1 LWLRL
6 PSRYLPSLE
15 EFPLARKILLADDSV
30 TAQNMGRK
38 ILADAGYEVITV
50 NNGSAALKKIAE
62 QKPDLIILDVYMPGY
77 SGLEV
82 CQRLKENP
90 ETARTPVLLTVGKL
104 EPFKPEEA
112 KRVRA
117 EGFIVKPFEA
127 SELLSVLSKL
137 EDKIV
142 HRAEPSKPGRF
153 ARAVAAVED
162 ADRPASPRSANK
174 ETGWEKRIAFPSK
187 KSKSTEQEDDSETY
201 NSVKP
206 DLRDVIEK
214 AERQKQEPSKPAEDR
229 LRVAAIAPADLPK
242 DVTPEELAALAA
254 AAAQVQAKLAAAD
267 LERTHPEADQTAIT
281 DFVAKTEEKSQAVE
295 EANSSRP
302 SAAKWD
308 APSPA
313 WPEAKVDE
321 AESMGES
328 AGATF
333 AGGANE
339 EIAEAAPP
347 TRDEYRKGSLPAV
360 AGSDAEVMAAIAA
373 LEPANGKAWDTASS
387 THETEKAAEDLSP
400 VAATAEALTTVT
412 GPRWTAVPVATNADE
427 ATLSLEHEMHK
438 AYAAFAAADA
448 GHSSLISSVPVGT
461 SIATPN
467 SREEMET
474 AQTAAE
480 ESAPAGIARQ
490 TTPAA
495 EMPPLSA
502 TETTVPVNE
511 NAPETTAPAAPEVP
525 QAVESHSA
533 TQIAETAPPEESAEH
548 AVPEPEDAS
557 GTNTFESASVPE
569 LASAVAEVT
578 AGWNNSE
585 DSGTHETAQKK
596 DSELA
601 ATTAAA
607 WASWRQIRETADSGA
622 SENPERAKDF
632 EVENPPA
639 AERESAAMAVAAGA
653 EKSPEEGSAADST
666 DEAKNIASLVDRV
679 MAELRPRI
687 VAEISKKLA
696 SEKK

>member
-1 LWLRL
+1 
-6 PSRYLPSLE
+6 
-15 EFPLARKILLADDSV
+15 LARKILLADDSV

-82 CQRLKENP
+82 CQRLKDAP

-137 EDKIV
+137 EDRIV

-153 ARAVAAVED
+153 ARAVASVEH
-162 ADRPASPRSANK
+162 ADRPASPRSANR

-187 KSKSTEQEDDSETY
+187 KSKSEKEDDTETY
-201 NSVKP
+201 DSVKP

-214 AERQKQEPSKPAEDR
+214 AEKQREEASKPAEDR
-229 LRVAAIAPADLPK
+229 LQVAAMAPADLPK
-242 DVTPEELAALAA
+242 DITPEELAALAA
-254 AAAQVQAKLAAAD
+254 AAAQVQARLAAAD
-267 LERTHPEADQTAIT
+267 LEKANSEADKTAISDGVAKT
-281 DFVAKTEEKSQAVE
+281 VAKTEEESEAVE
-295 EANSSRP
+295 EAKSSRRTG
-302 SAAKWD
+302 ANWD

-313 WPEAKVDE
+313 PPEEHVDE
-321 AESMGES
+321 AESSPES

-339 EIAEAAPP
+339 EIADAAPP
-347 TRDEYRKGSLPAV
+347 TRDEYRKDSLPAV
-360 AGSDAEVMAAIAA
+360 AGSDAEVIAAIAA
-373 LEPANGKAWDTASS
+373 LEPANGKPWDTASS
-387 THETEKAAEDLSP
+387 THETEKAAEDLPP
-400 VAATAEALTTVT
+400 VAATAAALTTVT

-448 GHSSLISSVPVGT
+448 GHSTLVSSVPVGPA
-461 SIATPN
+461 IATPN
-467 SREEMET
+467 SREEIEI
-474 AQTAAE
+474 AQTGALESSPASTAE
-480 ESAPAGIARQ
+480 H
-490 TTPAA
+490 TTPTA
-495 EMPPLSA
+495 EMPPVSA
-502 TETTVPVNE
+502 AETALPVNE
-511 NAPETTAPAAPEVP
+511 NAHETTAQASREMP
-525 QAVESHSA
+525 QAVESQAA
-533 TQIAETAPPEESAEH
+533 TRIVETAPPEESAEH
-548 AVPEPEDAS
+548 AVPEGEDAS
-557 GTNTFESASVPE
+557 GTNRFESASVPE
-569 LASAVAEVT
+569 LASAVAELT
-578 AGWNNSE
+578 AGWSNSE
-585 DSGTHETAQKK
+585 DSGTHETGQKK

-601 ATTAAA
+601 ATAAA
-607 WASWRQIRETADSGA
+607 WASWRQIRETADSGT

-666 DEAKNIASLVDRV
+666 DEAKNIASLVDSV
-679 MAELRPRI
+679 MAELRPKI

-696 SEKK
+696 SERK

>member
-1 LWLRL
+1 
-6 PSRYLPSLE
+6 
-15 EFPLARKILLADDSV
+15 LARKILLADDSV

-82 CQRLKENP
+82 CQRLKEAP

-153 ARAVAAVED
+153 ARAVAAVEYG
-162 ADRPASPRSANK
+162 DRPGGPRSANK
-174 ETGWEKRIAFPSK
+174 ETGWEKRIAFPPK
-187 KSKSTEQEDDSETY
+187 KSKSAEKEDDSETY
-201 NSVKP
+201 NSVTP
-206 DLRDVIEK
+206 DLRDILEK
-214 AERQKQEPSKPAEDR
+214 DERRKEERRKEDSKPAEDR
-229 LRVAAIAPADLPK
+229 LRGAAIAPADLPK

-254 AAAQVQAKLAAAD
+254 AAAQVQAKLAAED
-267 LERTHPEADQTAIT
+267 LEKAHAEADKTAIT
-281 DFVAKTEEKSQAVE
+281 GGVTKTKANSEGVE
-295 EANSSRP
+295 EASASRR
-302 SAAKWD
+302 SAANWD
-308 APSPA
+308 APGPA
-313 WPEAKVDE
+313 SPEAKAEE
-321 AESMGES
+321 AETSRES

-333 AGGANE
+333 AGGAHE
-339 EIAEAAPP
+339 EISDPPPP
-347 TRDEYRKGSLPAV
+347 TGDQYRKDLPSSV

-373 LEPANGKAWDTASS
+373 LEPANGNAWDTASS
-387 THETEKAAEDLSP
+387 THETEKAAQNPSP
-400 VAATAEALTTVT
+400 VAATAEAFTTVT

-448 GHSSLISSVPVGT
+448 GYSTLVSSVPVGP
-461 SIATPN
+461 SIATPK
-467 SREEMET
+467 SGEEIET
-474 AQTAAE
+474 ARTSAE
-480 ESAPAGIARQ
+480 ESAPASSAEQ
-490 TTPAA
+490 TSPVAA
-495 EMPPLSA
+495 MPPVPA
-502 TETTVPVNE
+502 TDTDLPVPE
-511 NAPETTAPAAPEVP
+511 NAHETTAQAAPEMP
-525 QAVESHSA
+525 QTVESQPA
-533 TQIAETAPPEESAEH
+533 TQIAETAPPEQSAGH
-548 AVPEPEDAS
+548 AIAEAEDAS
-557 GTNTFESASVPE
+557 ATNRFESASVPE
-569 LASAVAEVT
+569 LASAVAELT

-585 DSGTHETAQKK
+585 DSGTQETAQKK

-607 WASWRQIRETADSGA
+607 WASWRQIRETSDSGT

-639 AERESAAMAVAAGA
+639 PEHESAALAVAAGA
-653 EKSPEEGSAADST
+653 EKNPEESSAADSA
-666 DEAKNIASLVDRV
+666 DEAKNIASLVDSV
-679 MAELRPRI
+679 MAELRPKI

-696 SEKK
+696 SGKK

>member
-1 LWLRL
+1 M
-6 PSRYLPSLE
+6 
-15 EFPLARKILLADDSV
+15 ARKILLADDSV

-82 CQRLKENP
+82 CQRLKEAT

-153 ARAVAAVED
+153 ARAVAAVEH
-162 ADRPASPRSANK
+162 ADRPGSPRSANK

-187 KSKSTEQEDDSETY
+187 KSKSAEKEDDSETY
-201 NSVKP
+201 NPVIS

-214 AERQKQEPSKPAEDR
+214 DEKQKEEPSNPAEDR
-229 LRVAAIAPADLPK
+229 LQVAAMAPTDLPK
-242 DVTPEELAALAA
+242 NVTPEELAVLAA
-254 AAAQVQAKLAAAD
+254 AAAQVQAKSSAAD
-267 LERTHPEADQTAIT
+267 LEKAHSEADKTVMT
-281 DFVAKTEEKSQAVE
+281 DGLAKTKEKTEEKSEAVE
-295 EANSSRP
+295 EAKSSRR
-302 SAAKWD
+302 SEAKWD

-313 WPEAKVDE
+313 SPEAKLDE
-321 AESMGES
+321 AESSRES

-333 AGGANE
+333 AGGGNE
-339 EIAEAAPP
+339 ETADTAPTP
-347 TRDEYRKGSLPAV
+347 CDEYRKDSLPSV

-387 THETEKAAEDLSP
+387 THETEKAAADLSP

-448 GHSSLISSVPVGT
+448 GHSTLISSVPVGP

-467 SREEMET
+467 SREEIET

-480 ESAPAGIARQ
+480 ESAPASTAEQI
-490 TTPAA
+490 TSAA
-495 EMPPLSA
+495 EMLPVGA
-502 TETTVPVNE
+502 TETALPVNE
-511 NAPETTAPAAPEVP
+511 SAHETTAQAAPEMP
-525 QAVESHSA
+525 QAVESQSA
-533 TQIAETAPPEESAEH
+533 TQIAETASPEESAEH
-548 AVPEPEDAS
+548 AVPAAEDAS

-569 LASAVAEVT
+569 LASAVAELT
-578 AGWNNSE
+578 AGWNNSA
-585 DSGTHETAQKK
+585 DRGRPETAQKK

-601 ATTAAA
+601 AITAAA
-607 WASWRQIRETADSGA
+607 WASWRQIRKTTDSGA

-653 EKSPEEGSAADST
+653 EKSPEEGSAADSA
-666 DEAKNIASLVDRV
+666 DEAKNIASLVDSV
-679 MAELRPRI
+679 MAELRPKI

>member
-1 LWLRL
+1 M
-6 PSRYLPSLE
+6 
-15 EFPLARKILLADDSV
+15 LADDSV

-38 ILADAGYEVITV
+38 ILADAGYEVTTV

-82 CQRLKENP
+82 CQRLKEAP
-90 ETARTPVLLTVGKL
+90 ETARTPVLRTVGKL
-104 EPFKPEEA
+104 ELFKPEEA
-112 KRVRA
+112 KRVRG

-153 ARAVAAVED
+153 ARAVAAVEHG
-162 ADRPASPRSANK
+162 DRPGSPRSANT

-187 KSKSTEQEDDSETY
+187 KSKSAEKEKEDDSENS

-206 DLRDVIEK
+206 DLRGLIEK
-214 AERQKQEPSKPAEDR
+214 DERQKEEPSKPAENR
-229 LRVAAIAPADLPK
+229 LQVAAIAPADLPK

-254 AAAQVQAKLAAAD
+254 AAAQVQAQLAAAD
-267 LERTHPEADQTAIT
+267 LEKAHAEADKTAII
-281 DFVAKTEEKSQAVE
+281 DGVAKTKANSEGVE
-295 EANSSRP
+295 EARSSRR
-302 SAAKWD
+302 SEANWD

-313 WPEAKVDE
+313 SPEAKVDE
-321 AESMGES
+321 AESSRES

-339 EIAEAAPP
+339 EISDAAPP
-347 TRDEYRKGSLPAV
+347 TRDEYRKDPPPAI

-373 LEPANGKAWDTASS
+373 LEPTNGKAWDTASS
-387 THETEKAAEDLSP
+387 THETEKAAENLSP
-400 VAATAEALTTVT
+400 VTAAAEAFTTLT
-412 GPRWTAVPVATNADE
+412 GPRRTAMPVATNADE

-448 GHSSLISSVPVGT
+448 GHSTRISSVPVGT

-467 SREEMET
+467 SREEIET
-474 AQTAAE
+474 GQTAAE
-480 ESAPAGIARQ
+480 HSAPAGTAEQ

-495 EMPPLSA
+495 TMPPVPA
-502 TETTVPVNE
+502 TEAALPLNE
-511 NAPETTAPAAPEVP
+511 NAHETTAQAAPEMP
-525 QAVESHSA
+525 QAVESQPA
-533 TQIAETAPPEESAEH
+533 TQIAETAPPKESAEH
-548 AVPEPEDAS
+548 AIAEAEDAS
-557 GTNTFESASVPE
+557 ATNRFESASVPE
-569 LASAVAEVT
+569 LASAVAELT
-578 AGWNNSE
+578 AGWNNSD
-585 DSGTHETAQKK
+585 DSGTQETAQKK

-607 WASWRQIRETADSGA
+607 WASWRQIRETSDSGTSA
-622 SENPERAKDF
+622 NPERAQDF

-639 AERESAAMAVAAGA
+639 PERESAAMAVAAGA
-653 EKSPEEGSAADST
+653 EKNTPVNKS
-666 DEAKNIASLVDRV
+666 DEFAV
-679 MAELRPRI
+679 
-687 VAEISKKLA
+687 
-696 SEKK
+696 

>member
-1 LWLRL
+1 M
-6 PSRYLPSLE
+6 
-15 EFPLARKILLADDSV
+15 ARKILLADDSV

-82 CQRLKENP
+82 CQRLKEAT

-153 ARAVAAVED
+153 ARAVAAVEH
-162 ADRPASPRSANK
+162 ADRPGSPRSANK
-174 ETGWEKRIAFPSK
+174 ETGWEKRIAFPLK
-187 KSKSTEQEDDSETY
+187 KSKSAEKEDDSETY
-201 NSVKP
+201 NSGKP

-214 AERQKQEPSKPAEDR
+214 DEKQKEEPSKPAEDR
-229 LRVAAIAPADLPK
+229 LQVAAIAPADLPK

-254 AAAQVQAKLAAAD
+254 AAAQVQAKLAAVD
-267 LERTHPEADQTAIT
+267 LEKAHSEADTAIT
-281 DFVAKTEEKSQAVE
+281 DGVAKTEENSEAVAEVKSW
-295 EANSSRP
+295 RP
-302 SAAKWD
+302 SEAKWD
-308 APSPA
+308 ASSPA
-313 WPEAKVDE
+313 SPAAKVDE
-321 AESMGES
+321 AESSRES

-333 AGGANE
+333 AEGANE
-339 EIAEAAPP
+339 EIAGAAPP
-347 TRDEYRKGSLPAV
+347 TRDEYRKHSLSAV
-360 AGSDAEVMAAIAA
+360 AGRDAEVMAAIAA

-412 GPRWTAVPVATNADE
+412 GPRWTALPVATNEDE

-448 GHSSLISSVPVGT
+448 GHSTLISSVPVGP

-467 SREEMET
+467 SREEIET
-474 AQTAAE
+474 AQTAAA
-480 ESAPAGIARQ
+480 ESAPASTAEQ

-495 EMPPLSA
+495 EMPLVSA
-502 TETTVPVNE
+502 TETALLVNE
-511 NAPETTAPAAPEVP
+511 NAHETTAQAAPEMP
-525 QAVESHSA
+525 QAVESQPA
-533 TQIAETAPPEESAEH
+533 TRIAETAPPEESAEH
-548 AVPEPEDAS
+548 AAPEAEDAS

-569 LASAVAEVT
+569 LASAVAELT
-578 AGWNNSE
+578 AGWNNSD
-585 DSGTHETAQKK
+585 DSGTQETTQKK

-601 ATTAAA
+601 ATTVAA

-622 SENPERAKDF
+622 SENPERAKDLA
-632 EVENPPA
+632 VENPPA
-639 AERESAAMAVAAGA
+639 AEPESAAMAVAAGA

-666 DEAKNIASLVDRV
+666 DEAKNIASLVDSV
-679 MAELRPRI
+679 MAELRPKI

-696 SEKK
+696 SERK

>member
-1 LWLRL
+1 M
-6 PSRYLPSLE
+6 
-15 EFPLARKILLADDSV
+15 ARKILLADDSV

-82 CQRLKENP
+82 CQRVKDAP

-117 EGFIVKPFEA
+117 EGFIIKPFEA

-142 HRAEPSKPGRF
+142 HRAEPSRPGRF
-153 ARAVAAVED
+153 ARAFAAVEH
-162 ADRPASPRSANK
+162 ADRPGSPRSAGK

-187 KSKSTEQEDDSETY
+187 KSKSDEKEDDD
-201 NSVKP
+201 SVKP

-214 AERQKQEPSKPAEDR
+214 HEKQNEEPSKPAEDR
-229 LRVAAIAPADLPK
+229 LQVAALAPVDLPK

-254 AAAQVQAKLAAAD
+254 AAAQVQTKLAS
-267 LERTHPEADQTAIT
+267 PEATL
-281 DFVAKTEEKSQAVE
+281 
-295 EANSSRP
+295 
-302 SAAKWD
+302 
-308 APSPA
+308 
-313 WPEAKVDE
+313 DE
-321 AESMGES
+321 AESSRET

-333 AGGANE
+333 AGGANNE
-339 EIAEAAPP
+339 ETADAAPP
-347 TRDEYRKGSLPAV
+347 TRDQYRKQSLAAV

-387 THETEKAAEDLSP
+387 THEAEKAAEDLPP

-427 ATLSLEHEMHK
+427 ASHSLEHEMHK

-448 GHSSLISSVPVGT
+448 GHSTLISSVPVGP
-461 SIATPN
+461 SIATPH
-467 SREEMET
+467 SGEEIQT

-480 ESAPAGIARQ
+480 EPAPAGTAEQ

-495 EMPPLSA
+495 EMPPVSA
-502 TETTVPVNE
+502 TETALPVNE
-511 NAPETTAPAAPEVP
+511 NPGETTRLAAPEMP
-525 QAVESHSA
+525 QAVESQPA
-533 TQIAETAPPEESAEH
+533 TQIAETAPPEESAER
-548 AVPEPEDAS
+548 AVPEVEDAS
-557 GTNTFESASVPE
+557 GRDTFESASVPD
-569 LASAVAEVT
+569 LASAVAELT

-585 DSGTHETAQKK
+585 DSGTPETTHKK

-622 SENPERAKDF
+622 TENPERAKDF
-632 EVENPPA
+632 EVESPPA
-639 AERESAAMAVAAGA
+639 AQPESAAMAVAAGS
-653 EKSPEEGSAADST
+653 EKSPGEGSAAVSS
-666 DEAKNIASLVDRV
+666 DEAKNIASLVDSV
-679 MAELRPRI
+679 MAELRPKI

>member
-1 LWLRL
+1 
-6 PSRYLPSLE
+6 
-15 EFPLARKILLADDSV
+15 LARKILLADDSV

-82 CQRLKENP
+82 CQRLKEAP

-142 HRAEPSKPGRF
+142 HRPEPSKPGRF
-153 ARAVAAVED
+153 ARAVAAAEH
-162 ADRPASPRSANK
+162 ADLPGSPRSADK

-187 KSKSTEQEDDSETY
+187 KSKSAEKEDDSETY

-214 AERQKQEPSKPAEDR
+214 DVKQKEEPSKPAEDK
-229 LRVAAIAPADLPK
+229 LQV
-242 DVTPEELAALAA
+242 

-267 LERTHPEADQTAIT
+267 LEKAHSEADKTALT
-281 DFVAKTEEKSQAVE
+281 VGVAKAEENSEAVE
-295 EANSSRP
+295 EAKSSRR
-302 SAAKWD
+302 SVAKWD
-308 APSPA
+308 ALSPA
-313 WPEAKVDE
+313 SAEAKLDE
-321 AESMGES
+321 AESRRES
-328 AGATF
+328 AGWKTF

-339 EIAEAAPP
+339 ETADAAPP
-347 TRDEYRKGSLPAV
+347 TRNQYRKDSLPAV
-360 AGSDAEVMAAIAA
+360 AGSDAEVIAAIAA

-400 VAATAEALTTVT
+400 VAARAEALATVT

-427 ATLSLEHEMHK
+427 AALSLEHEMHQ

-448 GHSSLISSVPVGT
+448 GHSTLISSVPVGP

-467 SREEMET
+467 SRGEIET
-474 AQTAAE
+474 ARTAAE
-480 ESAPAGIARQ
+480 ESAPA
-490 TTPAA
+490 A
-495 EMPPLSA
+495 EMPPVSA
-502 TETTVPVNE
+502 TETALPGNE
-511 NAPETTAPAAPEVP
+511 NARETTAQAAPEMP
-525 QAVESHSA
+525 QAVESQPA
-533 TQIAETAPPEESAEH
+533 TQIGETAPPEESAAH
-548 AVPEPEDAS
+548 AVPEAEDAS
-557 GTNTFESASVPE
+557 ATNRFESASVPE
-569 LASAVAEVT
+569 LASAVAELA

-585 DSGTHETAQKK
+585 DSGTHETVQKN

-601 ATTAAA
+601 ATTAAV

-622 SENPERAKDF
+622 SENPERAKHF

-639 AERESAAMAVAAGA
+639 AARESAAMAVAAGA
-653 EKSPEEGSAADST
+653 EKSREEGSAADSS
-666 DEAKNIASLVDRV
+666 DEAKNIASLVDSV
-679 MAELRPRI
+679 MAELRPKI

>member
-1 LWLRL
+1 M
-6 PSRYLPSLE
+6 
-15 EFPLARKILLADDSV
+15 ARKILLADDSV

-82 CQRLKENP
+82 CQRVKEAP

-112 KRVRA
+112 NRVRA

-153 ARAVAAVED
+153 ARAFAAVEH
-162 ADRPASPRSANK
+162 ADRPGSPRSADK

-187 KSKSTEQEDDSETY
+187 KSKSDEKEDDSETY

-214 AERQKQEPSKPAEDR
+214 DEEPSKPAADR
-229 LRVAAIAPADLPK
+229 LQVAAIAPADLPK

-254 AAAQVQAKLAAAD
+254 AQVQAKLADAD
-267 LERTHPEADQTAIT
+267 LQKAHSEADKTAIT
-281 DFVAKTEEKSQAVE
+281 DGVAKTEEKSEAVE
-295 EANSSRP
+295 EGKSSRR
-302 SAAKWD
+302 SEAKWD
-308 APSPA
+308 VAT
-313 WPEAKVDE
+313 VGE
-321 AESMGES
+321 AESSRES

-339 EIAEAAPP
+339 EIADAAPP
-347 TRDEYRKGSLPAV
+347 TRDRYRKDSLPAV
-360 AGSDAEVMAAIAA
+360 AGSNAEVMAAIAA

-387 THETEKAAEDLSP
+387 THETEKAAEDSSP

-412 GPRWTAVPVATNADE
+412 GPRWTAVPVATNVDE

-448 GHSSLISSVPVGT
+448 GRSTLISSVPVGG

-467 SREEMET
+467 SREEIET

-480 ESAPAGIARQ
+480 ESAPASTAGQ
-490 TTPAA
+490 TSPAA
-495 EMPPLSA
+495 EMPPVSA
-502 TETTVPVNE
+502 TEAALPVNE
-511 NAPETTAPAAPEVP
+511 SAHETTAQPAPEMA
-525 QAVESHSA
+525 QAVESQPA
-533 TQIAETAPPEESAEH
+533 TQIAETAPPGESAKQ
-548 AVPEPEDAS
+548 AVPEAEDAS
-557 GTNTFESASVPE
+557 GRNTFASGSVPE
-569 LASAVAEVT
+569 LAPAVAELR

-585 DSGTHETAQKK
+585 DSGTHETTHKK

-622 SENPERAKDF
+622 SQNPERAKAF

-639 AERESAAMAVAAGA
+639 GERESAAMAVAADA
-653 EKSPEEGSAADST
+653 EKSPEEGSATDST
-666 DEAKNIASLVDRV
+666 DEARNLASLVDSV
-679 MAELRPRI
+679 MAELRPQI

>member
-1 LWLRL
+1 
-6 PSRYLPSLE
+6 
-15 EFPLARKILLADDSV
+15 LARKILLADDSV

-82 CQRLKENP
+82 CQRLKEAP

-153 ARAVAAVED
+153 ARAVATVEH
-162 ADRPASPRSANK
+162 ADLPGSPRSADK
-174 ETGWEKRIAFPSK
+174 ETGWERRFAFPSK
-187 KSKSTEQEDDSETY
+187 KSKSPENEDDSETY

-206 DLRDVIEK
+206 DLRGVIEK
-214 AERQKQEPSKPAEDR
+214 DEKQKEEPSKPDQDK
-229 LRVAAIAPADLPK
+229 LQVA
-242 DVTPEELAALAA
+242 T
-254 AAAQVQAKLAAAD
+254 AQVQAKLAAAD
-267 LERTHPEADQTAIT
+267 LERAHSEADMTALT
-281 DFVAKTEEKSQAVE
+281 DGVAKTEGKSEAVE
-295 EANSSRP
+295 EAKPSRRP
-302 SAAKWD
+302 EAKWD

-313 WPEAKVDE
+313 SAEAKLGA
-321 AESMGES
+321 AESSRES

-333 AGGANE
+333 AGGASE
-339 EIAEAAPP
+339 ETADAAPP
-347 TRDEYRKGSLPAV
+347 TRAEYRKDSLPA
-360 AGSDAEVMAAIAA
+360 AGSDAEVIAAIAA
-373 LEPANGKAWDTASS
+373 LEPANGQAWDTASS
-387 THETEKAAEDLSP
+387 THETAKAAEDLSP

-448 GHSSLISSVPVGT
+448 GHSTLISSVPVGP

-467 SREEMET
+467 SREEIET
-474 AQTAAE
+474 A
-480 ESAPAGIARQ
+480 
-490 TTPAA
+490 PAA
-495 EMPPLSA
+495 EMLPVSA
-502 TETTVPVNE
+502 TETALPVNE
-511 NAPETTAPAAPEVP
+511 DAHETTAQAAPEMP
-525 QAVESHSA
+525 QAVESQPA
-533 TQIAETAPPEESAEH
+533 TQIGETAPPEESAAH
-548 AVPEPEDAS
+548 AVPEAEDAS
-557 GTNTFESASVPE
+557 GTNRFESASVPE
-569 LASAVAEVT
+569 LASAVAELA
-578 AGWNNSE
+578 AGWNNSA

-596 DSELA
+596 DSEIA

-622 SENPERAKDF
+622 SENPERAKHF

-653 EKSPEEGSAADST
+653 EKSPEEGSAADSSA
-666 DEAKNIASLVDRV
+666 EAKNIASLVDSV
-679 MAELRPRI
+679 MAELRPKI
-687 VAEISKKLA
+687 MAEISKKLA

>member
-1 LWLRL
+1 M
-6 PSRYLPSLE
+6 
-15 EFPLARKILLADDSV
+15 ARKILLADDSV

-82 CQRLKENP
+82 CQRLKEAA

-153 ARAVAAVED
+153 ARAVAAVEYG
-162 ADRPASPRSANK
+162 DRPGGPRSANK
-174 ETGWEKRIAFPSK
+174 ETGWEKRIAFPPK
-187 KSKSTEQEDDSETY
+187 KSKSAEKEDDSETY
-201 NSVKP
+201 NSVTP
-206 DLRDVIEK
+206 DLRDIIEK
-214 AERQKQEPSKPAEDR
+214 DERRKEERRKEEPSKPAEDR

-254 AAAQVQAKLAAAD
+254 AAAQVEAKLAAAD
-267 LERTHPEADQTAIT
+267 LEKAHAEADRTAIT
-281 DFVAKTEEKSQAVE
+281 DGVARTKANSGGVE
-295 EANSSRP
+295 EARASRR
-302 SAAKWD
+302 SAANWD
-308 APSPA
+308 APGPA
-313 WPEAKVDE
+313 SPEAKAEE
-321 AESMGES
+321 AESSRES

-333 AGGANE
+333 AGGAQE
-339 EIAEAAPP
+339 EISDAPP
-347 TRDEYRKGSLPAV
+347 PTGDQYRKDPPSGI

-387 THETEKAAEDLSP
+387 THETEKAAENLSP
-400 VAATAEALTTVT
+400 LAATAEAFTTVT

-448 GHSSLISSVPVGT
+448 GYSTLVSSVPVGPP
-461 SIATPN
+461 IATPK
-467 SREEMET
+467 SGEEIET
-474 AQTAAE
+474 ARTAAE
-480 ESAPAGIARQ
+480 ESALASSAEQ
-490 TTPAA
+490 TSPAA
-495 EMPPLSA
+495 AMPPVPA
-502 TETTVPVNE
+502 TDTALPVHE
-511 NAPETTAPAAPEVP
+511 NAHEATAQAAPEMP
-525 QAVESHSA
+525 QTADSQPA
-533 TQIAETAPPEESAEH
+533 TQIAETAPPEQSAGH
-548 AVPEPEDAS
+548 AIAEAEDAS
-557 GTNTFESASVPE
+557 ATNRFESASVPE
-569 LASAVAEVT
+569 LASTVAELT
-578 AGWNNSE
+578 AGWNNSD
-585 DSGTHETAQKK
+585 DSGTQETAQKK

-607 WASWRQIRETADSGA
+607 WASWRQIRETSDSGT

-639 AERESAAMAVAAGA
+639 PERESAAMAVAAGA
-653 EKSPEEGSAADST
+653 EKNPEESSAADSA
-666 DEAKNIASLVDRV
+666 DGARNIASLVDSV
-679 MAELRPRI
+679 MAELRPKI

-696 SEKK
+696 SGKK

>member
-1 LWLRL
+1 M
-6 PSRYLPSLE
+6 
-15 EFPLARKILLADDSV
+15 ARKILLADDSV

-82 CQRLKENP
+82 CQRLKEAP

-153 ARAVAAVED
+153 ARAVQAAEH
-162 ADRPASPRSANK
+162 ADLPGSRRSADK
-174 ETGWEKRIAFPSK
+174 ETGWERRIAFPSK
-187 KSKSTEQEDDSETY
+187 KSKSAEDEGDSETY

-206 DLRDVIEK
+206 DLRGVIEK
-214 AERQKQEPSKPAEDR
+214 DEKQKEEPFKPAQDK
-229 LRVAAIAPADLPK
+229 LQVS
-242 DVTPEELAALAA
+242 
-254 AAAQVQAKLAAAD
+254 AAQVRAKLVAAD
-267 LERTHPEADQTAIT
+267 LEKAHSEAD
-281 DFVAKTEEKSQAVE
+281 KT
-295 EANSSRP
+295 
-302 SAAKWD
+302 SA
-308 APSPA
+308 
-313 WPEAKVDE
+313 EVRIGE
-321 AESMGES
+321 AESPRES

-333 AGGANE
+333 AGSANE
-339 EIAEAAPP
+339 ETADAAPP
-347 TRDEYRKGSLPAV
+347 TRAEYRKDSLPAV
-360 AGSDAEVMAAIAA
+360 AGSDAEVIAAIAA
-373 LEPANGKAWDTASS
+373 LEPANGQAWDTASS
-387 THETEKAAEDLSP
+387 THETEKAAEGLSP

-448 GHSSLISSVPVGT
+448 GHSTLISPVPVGP
-461 SIATPN
+461 SIATPH
-467 SREEMET
+467 SRQEIET

-480 ESAPAGIARQ
+480 ESAPA
-490 TTPAA
+490 A
-495 EMPPLSA
+495 EMLPVSA
-502 TETTVPVNE
+502 TETALPVNE
-511 NAPETTAPAAPEVP
+511 NAHETTAQAAPEMP
-525 QAVESHSA
+525 QTVESQPA
-533 TQIAETAPPEESAEH
+533 TQIGETAPPEESAAH
-548 AVPEPEDAS
+548 AVPEAEDAS
-557 GTNTFESASVPE
+557 GTNRFESASAPE
-569 LASAVAEVT
+569 LASAVAELA

-585 DSGTHETAQKK
+585 DSLTHETGQKK
-596 DSELA
+596 DSEFA

-632 EVENPPA
+632 EVKNPPA

-653 EKSPEEGSAADST
+653 EKSPEEGSAADSS
-666 DEAKNIASLVDRV
+666 DEAKNIASLVDSL
-679 MAELRPRI
+679 MAELRPKI

>member
-1 LWLRL
+1 M
-6 PSRYLPSLE
+6 
-15 EFPLARKILLADDSV
+15 ARKILLADDSV

-82 CQRLKENP
+82 CLRLKEAT

-153 ARAVAAVED
+153 ARAVAAVEH
-162 ADRPASPRSANK
+162 ADRPGSPRSANK

-187 KSKSTEQEDDSETY
+187 KSKSAEKEDDAETD

-206 DLRDVIEK
+206 DLRDVIERDEK
-214 AERQKQEPSKPAEDR
+214 QKQEPSKPAEER
-229 LRVAAIAPADLPK
+229 LQVAAIAPADLPK

-254 AAAQVQAKLAAAD
+254 AAAQVQAKLAAAAD
-267 LERTHPEADQTAIT
+267 LEKAHSEADKTAIT
-281 DFVAKTEEKSQAVE
+281 DGVAKTEEKSEAVE
-295 EANSSRP
+295 EAKSSRP

-308 APSPA
+308 APSLA
-313 WPEAKVDE
+313 SPEANVDE
-321 AESMGES
+321 ADSSRES
-328 AGATF
+328 AAATF

-339 EIAEAAPP
+339 EIADAAPP
-347 TRDEYRKGSLPAV
+347 IGDEYRKDSLPAV
-360 AGSDAEVMAAIAA
+360 AGRDAEVMAAIAA

-448 GHSSLISSVPVGT
+448 GHSTLISSVPVGT

-467 SREEMET
+467 SREEIET

-480 ESAPAGIARQ
+480 ESALAGTAEQ

-495 EMPPLSA
+495 EMPPVSA
-502 TETTVPVNE
+502 TETALPVNE
-511 NAPETTAPAAPEVP
+511 NAYETTAQAAREMP
-525 QAVESHSA
+525 QAVESQPA
-533 TQIAETAPPEESAEH
+533 TQIAETAPTQESAEH
-548 AVPEPEDAS
+548 AVPEAEDAS

-569 LASAVAEVT
+569 LASAVAEL
-578 AGWNNSE
+578 AASWNNSA
-585 DSGTHETAQKK
+585 DGGTHETAQKK

-632 EVENPPA
+632 QVENPPA

-666 DEAKNIASLVDRV
+666 DEAKNIASLVDSL
-679 MAELRPRI
+679 MAELRPKI

>member
-1 LWLRL
+1 
-6 PSRYLPSLE
+6 
-15 EFPLARKILLADDSV
+15 LARKILLADDSV

-82 CQRLKENP
+82 CQRLKDAP

-153 ARAVAAVED
+153 ARAVASVEH
-162 ADRPASPRSANK
+162 ADRPGSPRSANK

-187 KSKSTEQEDDSETY
+187 KSKSEKEDDSETY
-201 NSVKP
+201 DSGKP

-214 AERQKQEPSKPAEDR
+214 AEKQGEEAPKRAEDR
-229 LRVAAIAPADLPK
+229 LQVAAIAPADLPT

-254 AAAQVQAKLAAAD
+254 AAAQVQARLAAAD
-267 LERTHPEADQTAIT
+267 LEKAHSEADKTAIT
-281 DFVAKTEEKSQAVE
+281 DDVAKTVAKTEEKSEAVE
-295 EANSSRP
+295 EAKSSRR
-302 SAAKWD
+302 SEANWD

-313 WPEAKVDE
+313 PSEAQVDE
-321 AESMGES
+321 AKSSPES

-339 EIAEAAPP
+339 EIADATPP
-347 TRDEYRKGSLPAV
+347 TRDEYRKDSLPAV
-360 AGSDAEVMAAIAA
+360 AGSDAEVIAAIAA

-387 THETEKAAEDLSP
+387 AHETET
-400 VAATAEALTTVT
+400 TAEALTTVT

-427 ATLSLEHEMHK
+427 ATVSLEHEMHK

-448 GHSSLISSVPVGT
+448 GHSTPVSSVPIAPA
-461 SIATPN
+461 IATPN
-467 SREEMET
+467 SREEIEI
-474 AQTAAE
+474 AQTGAAE
-480 ESAPAGIARQ
+480 SSSVSTAEQ
-490 TTPAA
+490 TAPAA
-495 EMPPLSA
+495 EMPPGSA
-502 TETTVPVNE
+502 TETALPVNE
-511 NAPETTAPAAPEVP
+511 NAHETTAQAAREMP
-525 QAVESHSA
+525 QAVESQPA
-533 TQIAETAPPEESAEH
+533 TRIVETVPPEESAEH
-548 AVPEPEDAS
+548 AVPEAEDAS
-557 GTNTFESASVPE
+557 GTNRFESASVPK
-569 LASAVAEVT
+569 LASAVAERT
-578 AGWNNSE
+578 AGWSSSE

-601 ATTAAA
+601 ATAAA
-607 WASWRQIRETADSGA
+607 WASWRQIRETAGSGT

-639 AERESAAMAVAAGA
+639 AEHESAAMAVAAGA
-653 EKSPEEGSAADST
+653 EKSPEEGSLADFT
-666 DEAKNIASLVDRV
+666 DEAKNIASLVDSV
-679 MAELRPRI
+679 MAELRPKI

-696 SEKK
+696 SERK

>member
-1 LWLRL
+1 VAQVTFALSPLIRGFL
-6 PSRYLPSLE
+6 
-15 EFPLARKILLADDSV
+15 LARKILLADDSV

-62 QKPDLIILDVYMPGY
+62 QKPDLVILDVYMPGY

-82 CQRLKENP
+82 CERLKDAP

-142 HRAEPSKPGRF
+142 HRAESSKPGRF
-153 ARAVAAVED
+153 ARAVAAVEH
-162 ADRPASPRSANK
+162 ADLPGSPRSADK
-174 ETGWEKRIAFPSK
+174 ETGWERRIAFPSK
-187 KSKSTEQEDDSETY
+187 KSKSAENEGDSETY

-206 DLRDVIEK
+206 DLRGVIEK
-214 AERQKQEPSKPAEDR
+214 DEKQKEEPSSSPQDK
-229 LRVAAIAPADLPK
+229 LQVAAAR
-242 DVTPEELAALAA
+242 
-254 AAAQVQAKLAAAD
+254 VQAKLAAAD
-267 LERTHPEADQTAIT
+267 LEKAHSEADKTVLT
-281 DFVAKTEEKSQAVE
+281 DGVAKTEAKTEEMSEAVE
-295 EANSSRP
+295 EAQSSRRP
-302 SAAKWD
+302 EANWD

-313 WPEAKVDE
+313 SAEAKLAE
-321 AESMGES
+321 AESLRES
-328 AGATF
+328 AGATS
-333 AGGANE
+333 AGGANGE
-339 EIAEAAPP
+339 PADAAPP
-347 TRDEYRKGSLPAV
+347 TRAEYRKDSLPAV
-360 AGSDAEVMAAIAA
+360 AGSDAEVIAAIAA
-373 LEPANGKAWDTASS
+373 LEPANGQAWDTASP
-387 THETEKAAEDLSP
+387 TYEREKAAEDRSP

-448 GHSSLISSVPVGT
+448 GRSTLISSVAVGP

-467 SREEMET
+467 SREEIAT
-474 AQTAAE
+474 APTAAE
-480 ESAPAGIARQ
+480 ESAPA
-490 TTPAA
+490 A
-495 EMPPLSA
+495 EMLPVRAP
-502 TETTVPVNE
+502 ETALPVNE
-511 NAPETTAPAAPEVP
+511 NAHETTAQAAPEMP
-525 QAVESHSA
+525 QAVESQPA
-533 TQIAETAPPEESAEH
+533 TQLGETAPPEESAAH
-548 AVPEPEDAS
+548 TVPEAEDAS
-557 GTNTFESASVPE
+557 GTNRFEPASVPE
-569 LASAVAEVT
+569 LASAVAELA

-596 DSELA
+596 DSEFA

-632 EVENPPA
+632 EVGNPPA

-653 EKSPEEGSAADST
+653 EKSPEEGSAADSS
-666 DEAKNIASLVDRV
+666 DEARNIASLVDSL
-679 MAELRPRI
+679 MAELRPKI

>member
-1 LWLRL
+1 
-6 PSRYLPSLE
+6 
-15 EFPLARKILLADDSV
+15 LARKILLADDSV

-82 CQRLKENP
+82 CQRLKEAA

-153 ARAVAAVED
+153 ARAVAAVEYG
-162 ADRPASPRSANK
+162 DRPGGPRSANK
-174 ETGWEKRIAFPSK
+174 ETGWEKRIAFPPK
-187 KSKSTEQEDDSETY
+187 KSKSAEKEDDSETY
-201 NSVKP
+201 NSVTP
-206 DLRDVIEK
+206 DLRDILEK
-214 AERQKQEPSKPAEDR
+214 DERRKEERRKEDSKPAEDR
-229 LRVAAIAPADLPK
+229 LRGAAIAPADLPK

-267 LERTHPEADQTAIT
+267 LEKAHAEADRTAIT
-281 DFVAKTEEKSQAVE
+281 DGVAKTK
-295 EANSSRP
+295 ANSEGGEGARASRR
-302 SAAKWD
+302 SAANWD
-308 APSPA
+308 APGPA
-313 WPEAKVDE
+313 SPEAKAEE
-321 AESMGES
+321 AESSRES

-333 AGGANE
+333 AGGAHE
-339 EIAEAAPP
+339 EIADAPP
-347 TRDEYRKGSLPAV
+347 PSGDQYRKDPPSDI

-387 THETEKAAEDLSP
+387 THETEKAAENLSP
-400 VAATAEALTTVT
+400 VAATAEAFTTVT

-448 GHSSLISSVPVGT
+448 GYSTLVSSVPVGP
-461 SIATPN
+461 SIATPK
-467 SREEMET
+467 SGEEIET
-474 AQTAAE
+474 ARTAAE
-480 ESAPAGIARQ
+480 ESAPASSAEQ
-490 TTPAA
+490 TSPSAA
-495 EMPPLSA
+495 MPPVPA
-502 TETTVPVNE
+502 TDTALPVHE
-511 NAPETTAPAAPEVP
+511 NAHETTAQAAPEMP
-525 QAVESHSA
+525 QTVESQPA
-533 TQIAETAPPEESAEH
+533 TQIAETAPPEESAGH
-548 AVPEPEDAS
+548 AIAEAEDAS
-557 GTNTFESASVPE
+557 ATNRFESAYVPE
-569 LASAVAEVT
+569 LASTVAELT
-578 AGWNNSE
+578 AGWNNSD
-585 DSGTHETAQKK
+585 DSGTQETAQKK

-607 WASWRQIRETADSGA
+607 WASWRQIRETSDSGT

-639 AERESAAMAVAAGA
+639 PERESAALAVAAGA
-653 EKSPEEGSAADST
+653 EKNPEESCAADSA
-666 DEAKNIASLVDRV
+666 DEARNIASLVDSV
-679 MAELRPRI
+679 MAELRPKI

-696 SEKK
+696 SGKK

>member
-1 LWLRL
+1 
-6 PSRYLPSLE
+6 
-15 EFPLARKILLADDSV
+15 LARKILLADDSV

-82 CQRLKENP
+82 CQRVKESP

-117 EGFIVKPFEA
+117 EGFIIKPFEA

-153 ARAVAAVED
+153 ARAVAAVEH
-162 ADRPASPRSANK
+162 ADRPDSARSADK

-187 KSKSTEQEDDSETY
+187 KSKSAETEDASETY

-214 AERQKQEPSKPAEDR
+214 DEKQKEEPSKPAEDR
-229 LRVAAIAPADLPK
+229 LQVAAIAPVPK

-254 AAAQVQAKLAAAD
+254 AAAQVQAKLAS
-267 LERTHPEADQTAIT
+267 PEAT
-281 DFVAKTEEKSQAVE
+281 
-295 EANSSRP
+295 
-302 SAAKWD
+302 
-308 APSPA
+308 
-313 WPEAKVDE
+313 VDE
-321 AESMGES
+321 AESSRET

-333 AGGANE
+333 AGGANNE
-339 EIAEAAPP
+339 ETADTAPP
-347 TRDEYRKGSLPAV
+347 NRDQYRKESLAAV

-387 THETEKAAEDLSP
+387 THETEKAAEDLPP

-412 GPRWTAVPVATNADE
+412 GPRWTAVPVATDADE
-427 ATLSLEHEMHK
+427 ATHSLEHEMHK

-448 GHSSLISSVPVGT
+448 GHSTLISSVPVGP
-461 SIATPN
+461 SIATPH
-467 SREEMET
+467 SGEEIQT

-480 ESAPAGIARQ
+480 EPAPAGTAEQ

-495 EMPPLSA
+495 EMPPVSA
-502 TETTVPVNE
+502 TETALPVNE
-511 NAPETTAPAAPEVP
+511 NPGETTRQSAPEMP
-525 QAVESHSA
+525 QAVESQPA
-533 TQIAETAPPEESAEH
+533 TQIAETAPPEESAER
-548 AVPEPEDAS
+548 AVPEVEDAS
-557 GTNTFESASVPE
+557 GRDTFESASVPE
-569 LASAVAEVT
+569 LASAVAELT

-601 ATTAAA
+601 ASTAAA

-639 AERESAAMAVAAGA
+639 AQPESVALAVAAGA
-653 EKSPEEGSAADST
+653 EKSSEEGSAAVSS
-666 DEAKNIASLVDRV
+666 DEARNIASLVDSV
-679 MAELRPRI
+679 MAELRPKI

>member
-1 LWLRL
+1 
-6 PSRYLPSLE
+6 
-15 EFPLARKILLADDSV
+15 LARKILLADDSV

-82 CQRLKENP
+82 CQRVKDAP

-117 EGFIVKPFEA
+117 EGFIIKPFEA

-137 EDKIV
+137 EDNIV

-153 ARAVAAVED
+153 ARAFAAVEH
-162 ADRPASPRSANK
+162 ADRPGSPRSAGK

-187 KSKSTEQEDDSETY
+187 KSKSDEKEDDD
-201 NSVKP
+201 SVKP
-206 DLRDVIEK
+206 DVRDVIEK
-214 AERQKQEPSKPAEDR
+214 DEKQNEEPSRPAEDR
-229 LRVAAIAPADLPK
+229 LQVAALAPVDLPK
-242 DVTPEELAALAA
+242 DVTPEELAVLAA
-254 AAAQVQAKLAAAD
+254 AAAQVQAKLAS
-267 LERTHPEADQTAIT
+267 PEATVD
-281 DFVAKTEEKSQAVE
+281 E
-295 EANSSRP
+295 
-302 SAAKWD
+302 
-308 APSPA
+308 
-313 WPEAKVDE
+313 DE
-321 AESMGES
+321 AESSRET

-333 AGGANE
+333 AGGANDE
-339 EIAEAAPP
+339 EIADATPP
-347 TRDEYRKGSLPAV
+347 TRDQYRKESPAAV

-373 LEPANGKAWDTASS
+373 LEPANGQAWDTASP
-387 THETEKAAEDLSP
+387 THETEKAVEDLPP
-400 VAATAEALTTVT
+400 VAATTEALTTVT

-427 ATLSLEHEMHK
+427 ATVSLEHEMHK
-438 AYAAFAAADA
+438 AYAAFAAADG
-448 GHSSLISSVPVGT
+448 GHSTPISSVPVGP
-461 SIATPN
+461 SIATPH
-467 SREEMET
+467 SREEIET

-480 ESAPAGIARQ
+480 ESAPAGTAEQ

-495 EMPPLSA
+495 EMPPVSA
-502 TETTVPVNE
+502 TETALPVDE
-511 NAPETTAPAAPEVP
+511 NTRETTTQAAPVMP
-525 QAVESHSA
+525 QAVESQPA
-533 TQIAETAPPEESAEH
+533 TQIAETAPPEESTEQ
-548 AVPEPEDAS
+548 AVPEAEDVSAR
-557 GTNTFESASVPE
+557 NTFESGSVPE
-569 LASAVAEVT
+569 LASAVAELT

-585 DSGTHETAQKK
+585 DSGTHETTHKK

-622 SENPERAKDF
+622 TENPERAKDF
-632 EVENPPA
+632 EVGNPPA
-639 AERESAAMAVAAGA
+639 AHPESAAMAVAAGS
-653 EKSPEEGSAADST
+653 EKSPGEGSAALSS
-666 DEAKNIASLVDRV
+666 DEAKNIASLVDSV
-679 MAELRPRI
+679 MAELRPKI

>member
-1 LWLRL
+1 
-6 PSRYLPSLE
+6 
-15 EFPLARKILLADDSV
+15 LARKILLADDSV

-82 CQRLKENP
+82 CQRVKESP

-117 EGFIVKPFEA
+117 EGFIIKPFEA

-153 ARAVAAVED
+153 ARAVAAVEHT
-162 ADRPASPRSANK
+162 DRPDSPLSTSK

-187 KSKSTEQEDDSETY
+187 RSKSDEKEDDSEIY
-201 NSVKP
+201 DSVRP
-206 DLRDVIEK
+206 DLRAVIEK
-214 AERQKQEPSKPAEDR
+214 DEKQKEEPSKPAEDT
-229 LRVAAIAPADLPK
+229 LQVAAIAPAELPN

-254 AAAQVQAKLAAAD
+254 AAAQVQAKLA
-267 LERTHPEADQTAIT
+267 
-281 DFVAKTEEKSQAVE
+281 
-295 EANSSRP
+295 
-302 SAAKWD
+302 
-308 APSPA
+308 SPA
-313 WPEAKVDE
+313 ATVDE
-321 AESMGES
+321 AESSRET

-333 AGGANE
+333 AGGANNE
-339 EIAEAAPP
+339 ETADAAPP
-347 TRDEYRKGSLPAV
+347 TRDQYRKESLAAV

-387 THETEKAAEDLSP
+387 THEAEKAAEDLPP
-400 VAATAEALTTVT
+400 VAATAEALTTTVT

-427 ATLSLEHEMHK
+427 ASHSLEHEMHK

-448 GHSSLISSVPVGT
+448 GHSTLISSVPVGP
-461 SIATPN
+461 SIATPH
-467 SREEMET
+467 SGEEIQT

-480 ESAPAGIARQ
+480 EPAPAGTAEQ

-495 EMPPLSA
+495 EMPPVSA
-502 TETTVPVNE
+502 TETALPVNE
-511 NAPETTAPAAPEVP
+511 NPGETTRLAAPEMP
-525 QAVESHSA
+525 QAVESQPA
-533 TQIAETAPPEESAEH
+533 PQIAETASPEESAER
-548 AVPEPEDAS
+548 AVPEAEDAS
-557 GTNTFESASVPE
+557 GRNTFESASVPE
-569 LASAVAEVT
+569 LASAVAELT

-596 DSELA
+596 DSELV

-639 AERESAAMAVAAGA
+639 AQPESVALAVAAGA
-653 EKSPEEGSAADST
+653 EKSSEEGSAAVSA
-666 DEAKNIASLVDRV
+666 DEARNIASLVDSV
-679 MAELRPRI
+679 MAELRPKI

>member
-1 LWLRL
+1 M
-6 PSRYLPSLE
+6 
-15 EFPLARKILLADDSV
+15 ARKILLADDSV

-82 CQRLKENP
+82 CQRLKEAP

-153 ARAVAAVED
+153 ARAVAAVEH
-162 ADRPASPRSANK
+162 ADLPGSPRSADK
-174 ETGWEKRIAFPSK
+174 ETGWERRIAFPSK
-187 KSKSTEQEDDSETY
+187 KSKSAENEGDSETY

-206 DLRDVIEK
+206 DLRGVIEK
-214 AERQKQEPSKPAEDR
+214 DEKQKEEPSKPAQDK
-229 LRVAAIAPADLPK
+229 LQVS
-242 DVTPEELAALAA
+242 
-254 AAAQVQAKLAAAD
+254 AAQVQAKLAAAD
-267 LERTHPEADQTAIT
+267 LEKAHSEAD
-281 DFVAKTEEKSQAVE
+281 KT
-295 EANSSRP
+295 
-302 SAAKWD
+302 SA
-308 APSPA
+308 
-313 WPEAKVDE
+313 EAKLGE
-321 AESMGES
+321 AESPRES

-333 AGGANE
+333 AGSANE
-339 EIAEAAPP
+339 ETADAAPP
-347 TRDEYRKGSLPAV
+347 TRAEYRKDSLPAV
-360 AGSDAEVMAAIAA
+360 AGSDAEVIAAIAA
-373 LEPANGKAWDTASS
+373 LEPANGQAWDTASS

-448 GHSSLISSVPVGT
+448 GHSTLISPVPVGP
-461 SIATPN
+461 SIATPH
-467 SREEMET
+467 SREEIET

-480 ESAPAGIARQ
+480 ESAPA
-490 TTPAA
+490 A
-495 EMPPLSA
+495 EMLPVSA
-502 TETTVPVNE
+502 TETALPVNE
-511 NAPETTAPAAPEVP
+511 NAHETTAQAAPEMP
-525 QAVESHSA
+525 QTVESQPA
-533 TQIAETAPPEESAEH
+533 TQIGETAPPEESAAH
-548 AVPEPEDAS
+548 AVPEAEDAS
-557 GTNTFESASVPE
+557 GTNRFESASAPE
-569 LASAVAEVT
+569 LASAVAELA

-585 DSGTHETAQKK
+585 DSLTHETGQKK
-596 DSELA
+596 DSEFA

-632 EVENPPA
+632 EVKNPPA

-653 EKSPEEGSAADST
+653 EKSPEEGSAADSS
-666 DEAKNIASLVDRV
+666 DEAKNIASLVDSL
-679 MAELRPRI
+679 MAELRPKI